1 MPLAF
6 VAQPWRRLNRG
17 VEAQAINVWMIQ
29 IAAAIGPPLG
39 ALIFEVYIKTDRG
52 TPIFFLTPLAFI
64 ALLLRI
70 TAIWLI
76 LTIATLVAAPL
87 IAAKNRSGAG
97 GRLYDTAN
105 GLISLA
111 N

>member
-1 MPLAF
+1 MCERFWTLP
-6 VAQPWRRLNRG
+6 

-29 IAAAIGPPLG
+29 IAAAIGPPPLG

-97 GRLYDTAN
+97 GRL
-105 GLISLA
+105 LIQQTV
-111 N
+111 